1 MFPCILDMLASS
13 KLVGYG
19 WYKLTVSFCDY
30 SGAAT
35 INFTNY
41 SSLREIEDQSIPN
54 KCVSI
59 YCQGYETS
67 LAECIIYDKIKVGRR
82 RLATVTCYKEFQAPK
97 GSINYQLFLKLLLFH
112 IVKFCPDCCVSLL

>member
-1 MFPCILDMLASS
+1 MLASS

-35 INFTNY
+35 ISFTNY
-41 SSLREIEDQSIPN
+41 KSLKEIEAQNIPD

-67 LAECIIYDKIKVGRR
+67 LAECIIYDKISVGRR
-82 RLATVTCYKEFQAPK
+82 RLATVTCYEEIQALK
-97 GSINYQLFLKLLLFH
+97 GLINYQLFLKLLLFY
-112 IVKFCPDCCVSLL
+112 IMKFCPDC